1 MGEKKE
7 YRSSIR
13 SKRMIREAFLA
24 LLQEKEYQKI
34 TVTDIVNRADI
45 NRTTFYAHYPD
56 VLGLFEEVE
65 NEIILE
71 MFNLLS
77 EFDYNTF
84 FDDPVPLMTK
94 VIRYF
99 ESNTEFLRILV
110 ASNGSGTFIEK
121 LKELF
126 EQFMMANEAIPDETR
141 QSPMYQIRISY
152 FSGGIVNIM
161 LRWLTGK
168 ITCTPEDIAEQLG
181 LLLKLGL

>member
-1 MGEKKE
+1 MGQKKE

-13 SKRMIREAFLA
+13 SKRLIREAFMA

-45 NRTTFYAHYPD
+45 NRATFYAHYPD
-56 VLGLFEEVE
+56 VIGLFEEVE
-65 NEIILE
+65 NEIVVE

-77 EFDYNTF
+77 EFDYNRF
-84 FDDPVPLMTK
+84 FDDPVPLMSK

-99 ESNTEFLRILV
+99 EDNRELLRVLV
-110 ASNGSGTFIEK
+110 ASNGAGAFIEK

-126 EQFMMANEAIPDETR
+126 EQYMMANETIPDDIR
-141 QSPMYQIRISY
+141 HSPMYQIRICY

-161 LRWLTGK
+161 VRWLTEK
-168 ITCTPEDIAEQLG
+168 IVCRPEDIAKQMG
-181 LLLKLGL
+181 LLLELGL